1 MTVRKTPAAEA
12 LSTTDDAPAVSESA
26 AERIRAHLVAVLKR
40 AKLQASRRPGPVAE

>member
-12 LSTTDDAPAVSESA
+12 LSMTNDVPSADSA

-40 AKLQASRRPGPVAE
+40 AKFQASRRPGPVTG